1 MNQTFYLGSFPFS
14 LKVGAIVVCLMAS
27 RSEDNMDSGVY
38 ILVFYL
44 PKSQKI
50 DVGRIGLSQFQQ
62 GVYFYVGSAQRNLS
76 ARLKH
81 HAQKKKPHR
90 WHIDYLS
97 VKSKMLGAII
107 VPGRREQ
114 ECKLAKKLGEMFQLA
129 IPGFGASDC
138 RCGGHLFYVPQL
150 K

>member
-1 MNQTFYLGSFPFS
+1 
-14 LKVGAIVVCLMAS
+14 MAS
-27 RSEDNMDSGVY
+27 RSNDNIDSGLY

-50 DVGRIGLSQFQQ
+50 GVGRIGLFQFPP

-81 HAQKKKPHR
+81 HAQKKKPCR

-97 VKSKMLGAII
+97 VKSKILGAII
-107 VPGRREQ
+107 VAEPREQ
-114 ECKLAKKLGEMFQLA
+114 ECKLAKKLGEVFELSV
-129 IPGFGASDC
+129 PRFGASDC
-138 RCGGHLFYVPQL
+138 HCSGHLFYASQL
-150 K
+150 T